1 MTENLNKVGL
11 EEFLEDVFG
20 LNIRSAKTL
29 WITFKKP
36 ADYFKAATTPDWR
49 QQYTPSM
56 RLWVGLI
63 TVSVALQFFWAKPN
77 GAFMQ
82 LLKEGL
88 MGGMKAGAES
98 NGKSINFEGLN
109 FDVLILNMMK
119 THTLILPFIF
129 IFLMSFL
136 ALIYR
141 AWGQK
146 LSYVVRQRYIFAV
159 IVPATF
165 IVLISTLLMTFLD
178 SEIYKIISIIQIFVM
193 IGLYFLTAYRGPYA
207 HMEVGEKIGRSI
219 FLSLSIIVM
228 VTVAQFISI
237 LIATSYTV
245 TPAVRAHIG
254 A

>member
-1 MTENLNKVGL
+1 MNLNKVGL

-29 WITFKKP
+29 WIIFKAP

-56 RLWVGLI
+56 RLWIGLI

-82 LLKEGL
+82 LLKECL

-245 TPAVRAHIG
+245 APAVRAHIG